1 MQRGSKRLSRILIEA
16 KATQQDR
23 EDAIVLSLGDETF
36 WLIGWMKS
44 ERTRLKQDKQ
54 GPFLALSIVPL

>member
-1 MQRGSKRLSRILIEA
+1 MQRGSKKLSRIFIEA

-23 EDAIVLSLGDETF
+23 EDAIVLSLGDEIF

-44 ERTRLKQDKQ
+44 ERTRLKQDEQ
-54 GPFLALSIVPL
+54 GPFLAFSRVSL